1 MSALRSLDAGLRRD
15 PRLYQIA
22 ILATL
27 LVYGAAFLD
36 FEVRPLHAITIPAA
50 ALLAQA
56 ALTRLARLPRFD
68 PRSALISSL
77 SLCLLL
83 RTNALSIA
91 ILAAVVTIASK
102 FVFRVDGK
110 HVFNP
115 TNFGLVATMLLTGQ
129 AWVSPGQWGNA
140 AFFAFLLA
148 CLGGLVV
155 NRAARSDVTFAF
167 IAFYVLILGG
177 RALWLDDP
185 LSIPLHQL
193 RSGAFLIFAF
203 LMISDP
209 KTTPNS
215 RAGRILFASL
225 VAMGAAFVQFG
236 LYRTNGLL
244 WSLAIFAM
252 TVPLIDRLFPGNR
265 YQWKDAAA
273 PSRPSHRGDS
283 HETIVAHHV
292 PVPLH
297 PASRTPRRGLLRLL
311 RGKGGVRPVQ
321 QGLPGGPRP
330 AR

>member
-1 MSALRSLDAGLRRD
+1 VKRLRALDTTLRRD
-15 PRLYQIA
+15 PRVYQIT
-22 ILATL
+22 ILAIL
-27 LVYGAAFLD
+27 LVYGVAFLD
-36 FEVRPLHAITIPAA
+36 FEIRPSHAIAILTA
-50 ALLAQA
+50 ALLSQYI
-56 ALTRLARLPRFD
+56 LTRMRNLPVFD
-68 PRSALISSL
+68 PRSALTSSL

-83 RTNALSIA
+83 RTDALSLA

-102 FVFRVDGK
+102 FVFRVNGK

-140 AFFAFLLA
+140 AFFAFLTT

-167 IAFYVLILGG
+167 LASYVLILCG
-177 RALWLDDP
+177 RALWLGDP
-185 LSIPLHQL
+185 MSIPLHQL
-193 RSGAFLIFAF
+193 QSGAFLIFAF

-215 RAGRILFASL
+215 RAGRVLFACL
-225 VAMGAAFVQFG
+225 VAAGASFVQFG

-244 WSLAIFAM
+244 WSLALFAM

-265 YQWKDAAA
+265 YEWKEPAA
-273 PSRPSHRGDS
+273 PLGTPKLGDS
-283 HETIVAHHV
+283 HETIACHHL

-297 PASRTPRRGLLRLL
+297 PASR
-311 RGKGGVRPVQ
+311 
-321 QGLPGGPRP
+321 PGR
-330 AR
+330 